1 MMAPP
6 PQGLT
11 LYKKQE
17 GVLAI
22 SKDRKS
28 VLWTPASPPNAS
40 PVLIITADT
49 MTNLQQTPET
59 STKVMLKIFAQARGQ
74 TEPVAHVFNFIS
86 SKDARSEANA
96 IKDAL
101 TTAIQNAKAESSV
114 AAAQGGG
121 SSAAMTI
128 ANAISGPKTG
138 NVWED
143 DNRLKSD
150 VGLQESLMREDPS
163 LRKTFLEAQKS
174 KPESISNT
182 QFTSQFWSSRVHL
195 LRAHAI
201 TKGQSRASYNVL
213 SSLKREEGGTKMSL
227 TQEHVRLIFAQYPLM
242 SRVYD
247 EVVPKKYNEIEFW
260 SKFFQ
265 SRLYTKLR
273 GERINNESDPTDRVL
288 DHYLDAPELTG
299 LRQVTQAM
307 HIPRII
313 DLEGNEEHH
322 SQRQGNKPEMDLRP
336 TALNK
341 APIIRTLNALSEKLM
356 EHVIPSDVDPSK
368 PIGMDEETYN
378 NVRLRDLQNDPEQ
391 HRNILKIRDQSQFFS
406 NERSGPDKVDDAG
419 LSGINATV
427 AIKKVCA
434 DVTKAFP
441 HAVAASISFGLD
453 QPTDEDASAEDDSAR
468 VAASTAMSH
477 IMKLV
482 RQHRAQTEE
491 IPASSGLPKDVYE
504 HLILTQ
510 ATTTEFLRQFWSA
523 FLSGDVSRVNEIA
536 SLVESLERAMD
547 RIKDVAERAEADRN
561 NIIRQTQKQADEILK
576 RTGKKQRIDYKR
588 IGGGAEVVK
597 QLLGPITKAV
607 ANATTKY
614 RKALQ
619 EQMAQ
624 QAEEG

>member
-1 MMAPP
+1 MAPP

-28 VLWTPASPPNAS
+28 VSWSPASPPNAS
-40 PVLIITADT
+40 PTLLITADT

-59 STKVMLKIFAQARGQ
+59 SAKVMLKIFAQAKSQ

-86 SKDARSEANA
+86 LRDARSEANA

-101 TTAIQNAKAESSV
+101 TTAIQNVKAESNV
-114 AAAQGGG
+114 AAAQVGG
-121 SSAAMTI
+121 SSAAMAI

-138 NVWED
+138 NLWED

-150 VGLQESLMREDPS
+150 FGLQESLMREDPS
-163 LRKTFLEAQKS
+163 LRKTFLEAQKT

-182 QFTSQFWSSRVHL
+182 QFTSQFWSSRIHL

-201 TKGQSRASYNVL
+201 TKNQSRASYNVL

-242 SRVYD
+242 TRVYD

-273 GERINNESDPTDRVL
+273 GERINNERDPTDRVL
-288 DHYLDAPELTG
+288 DQYLDAPELTG
-299 LRQVTQAM
+299 LRQGTQAM
-307 HIPRII
+307 HVPRII

-336 TALNK
+336 LALNK

-356 EHVIPSDVDPSK
+356 EHVLPSDVDPSK

-378 NVRLRDLQNDPEQ
+378 NIRLRDLQNDPEQ
-391 HRNILKIRDQSQFFS
+391 HRTILKIRDQSQFS
-406 NERSGPDKVDDAG
+406 NERSGKGKIDDAG
-419 LSGINATV
+419 LSKINASM

-434 DVTKAFP
+434 DITKSFP
-441 HAVAASISFGLD
+441 QPGAGSISFGLD
-453 QPTDEDASAEDDSAR
+453 EPTDEEASAEDGIAQTAS
-468 VAASTAMSH
+468 STAMSH
-477 IMKLV
+477 IMELV

-491 IPASSGLPKDVYE
+491 IPTSSGLSKEVYE
-504 HLILTQ
+504 RLILTQ
-510 ATTTEFLRQFWSA
+510 ATTTEFLSQFWSA
-523 FLSGDVSRVNEIA
+523 FLSGDVSRVNEIT
-536 SLVESLERAMD
+536 SLVESLDRAMN
-547 RIKDVAERAEADRN
+547 RIKDVADAAEAERN
-561 NIIRQTQKQADEILK
+561 DLIQKSQKHADDIFK

-597 QLLGPITKAV
+597 QLLGPTTKAI
-607 ANATTKY
+607 ANATMKY
-614 RKALQ
+614 RKALR
-619 EQMAQ
+619 EQSAQ
-624 QAEEG
+624 LGEEG

>member
-1 MMAPP
+1 MAPP
-6 PQGLT
+6 PQGAT

-22 SKDRKS
+22 SKDRRS
-28 VLWTPASPPNAS
+28 VTWSPSSPPNAS
-40 PVLIITADT
+40 HTLVITADT
-49 MTNLQQTPET
+49 ITNLQQTPE
-59 STKVMLKIFAQARGQ
+59 SNPKVMLKIFVQTKGQ
-74 TEPVAHVFNFIS
+74 PEAVAHLFTFVS
-86 SKDARSEANA
+86 SKDARAEANA
-96 IKDAL
+96 IKDVLA
-101 TTAIQNAKAESSV
+101 TAIQNVKTESIV

-128 ANAISGPKTG
+128 ANAISGPKSG

-143 DNRLKSD
+143 DNRLKLD
-150 VGLQESLMREDPS
+150 FGLQESLMREDPS
-163 LRKTFLEAQKS
+163 LRKTFLEAQKT

-201 TKGQSRASYNVL
+201 TKGQNRGSYNVL

-227 TQEHVRLIFAQYPLM
+227 TKEHVHLIFAQYPLM
-242 SRVYD
+242 TRVYD

-265 SRLYTKLR
+265 SRLYIKLR
-273 GERINNESDPTDRVL
+273 GERIRNEMDPTDRVL

-299 LRQVTQAM
+299 LRQGTQAM
-307 HIPRII
+307 HVPRII

-322 SQRQGNKPEMDLRP
+322 SQRKGNMPEMDLRP
-336 TALNK
+336 QALSK

-356 EHVIPSDVDPSK
+356 EHVVPSTVDPSR

-378 NVRLRDLQNDPEQ
+378 NIRLRDLQNDPEQ
-391 HRNILKIRDQSQFFS
+391 HRIRLNIRDQSHFFS
-406 NERSGPDKVDDAG
+406 NERDGQPDNSDVG
-419 LSGINATV
+419 RSQINASM

-434 DVTKAFP
+434 DITKTFP
-441 HAVAASISFGLD
+441 QAGAGTITFGLD
-453 QPTDEDASAEDDSAR
+453 DPKREDSAGEDSKALSASS
-468 VAASTAMSH
+468 AAIAH
-477 IMKLV
+477 IMELV

-491 IPASSGLPKDVYE
+491 IPASSGLSKEVYE
-504 HLILTQ
+504 RLILTQ
-510 ATTTEFLRQFWSA
+510 ATTTEFLSQFWSA
-523 FLSGDVSRVNEIA
+523 FLSGDASRVNEIT
-536 SLVESLERAMD
+536 SLVESLDRAMD
-547 RIKDVAERAEADRN
+547 RIKAVADAAEEERNE
-561 NIIRQTQKQADEILK
+561 IIRKTQKQADDILK

-607 ANATTKY
+607 GNATARY
-614 RKALQ
+614 RKALH
-619 EQMAQ
+619 EQSGQ
-624 QAEEG
+624 LGEDG

>member
-1 MMAPP
+1 MAPP

-17 GVLAI
+17 GILAI

-28 VLWTPASPPNAS
+28 ASWSPASPPNAPPILVIS
-40 PVLIITADT
+40 ADT

-59 STKVMLKIFAQARGQ
+59 STKVMLKIFAQARDQ
-74 TEPVAHVFNFIS
+74 PEPVAHIFNFIS
-86 SKDARSEANA
+86 PKDARSEANA

-101 TTAIQNAKAESSV
+101 TTAIQNAKAESSII
-114 AAAQGGG
+114 AAQGGS
-121 SSAAMTI
+121 SSAAMAI
-128 ANAISGPKTG
+128 ANAISGPKSG

-150 VGLQESLMREDPS
+150 FSLQESLMREDPS
-163 LRKTFLEAQKS
+163 LRKTFLEAQKL

-201 TKGQSRASYNVL
+201 TKSQSRASYNIL

-247 EVVPKKYNEIEFW
+247 EVVPRKYNEIEFW

-273 GERINNESDPTDRVL
+273 GERINAERDPADRVL
-288 DHYLDAPELTG
+288 DQYLDAPELTG
-299 LRQVTQAM
+299 LREATQAI

-322 SQRQGNKPEMDLRP
+322 SQRQGNKPVVDLRP
-336 TALNK
+336 AALNK

-356 EHVIPSDVDPSK
+356 EHVVPSDVDPSK
-368 PIGMDEETYN
+368 PIGTGEETYN
-378 NVRLRDLQNDPEQ
+378 TVCLRDLQNDREQ
-391 HRNILKIRDQSQFFS
+391 HRNILRIRDQSQFFL
-406 NERSGPDKVDDAG
+406 NERSGHGQVDDAG
-419 LSGINATV
+419 LSRINAAL
-427 AIKKVCA
+427 AIKKVCTN
-434 DVTKAFP
+434 VTKAFP
-441 HAVAASISFGLD
+441 RAVATSISFGLD
-453 QPTDEDASAEDDSAR
+453 ELADEDASAEDNSAR
-468 VAASTAMSH
+468 MAVSTAMSH
-477 IMKLV
+477 IMELV

-491 IPASSGLPKDVYE
+491 IPASSGLSKDVYE

-536 SLVESLERAMD
+536 SLVESLDRAMD

-561 NIIRQTQKQADEILK
+561 NVIRQTQKQADEILK

-597 QLLGPITKAV
+597 QLLGPIIKAIT
-607 ANATTKY
+607 NATTKY
-614 RKALQ
+614 QKALH

-624 QAEEG
+624 QADEG

>member
-1 MMAPP
+1 MAPP
-6 PQGLT
+6 PQGAT

-22 SKDRKS
+22 SKDRRS
-28 VLWTPASPPNAS
+28 VTWSPSSPPNAS
-40 PVLIITADT
+40 HTLVITADT
-49 MTNLQQTPET
+49 ITNLQQTPE
-59 STKVMLKIFAQARGQ
+59 SNPKVMLKIFVQTKGQ
-74 TEPVAHVFNFIS
+74 PEAVAHLFAFVS
-86 SKDARSEANA
+86 PKDARAEANA

-101 TTAIQNAKAESSV
+101 ATAIQNVKAESIV
-114 AAAQGGG
+114 AAAQGSG

-128 ANAISGPKTG
+128 ANAISGPKSG

-143 DNRLKSD
+143 DNRLKLD
-150 VGLQESLMREDPS
+150 FGLQESLMREDPS
-163 LRKTFLEAQKS
+163 LRKTFLEAQKT

-201 TKGQSRASYNVL
+201 TKGQNRGSYNVL

-227 TQEHVRLIFAQYPLM
+227 TKEHVHLIFAQYPLM
-242 SRVYD
+242 TRVYD

-265 SRLYTKLR
+265 SRLYIKLR
-273 GERINNESDPTDRVL
+273 GERIRNEMDPTDRVL

-299 LRQVTQAM
+299 LRQGTQAM
-307 HIPRII
+307 HVPRII

-322 SQRQGNKPEMDLRP
+322 SQRKGNMPEMDLRP
-336 TALNK
+336 QALSK

-356 EHVIPSDVDPSK
+356 EHVVPSTVDPSR

-378 NVRLRDLQNDPEQ
+378 NIRLRDLQNDPEQ
-391 HRNILKIRDQSQFFS
+391 HRIRLNIRDQSHFFS
-406 NERSGPDKVDDAG
+406 NERDGQPDNSDVG
-419 LSGINATV
+419 RSQINASM

-434 DVTKAFP
+434 DITKMFP
-441 HAVAASISFGLD
+441 QAGAGTITFGLD
-453 QPTDEDASAEDDSAR
+453 DPKREDSAGEDSKALSASS
-468 VAASTAMSH
+468 AAIAH
-477 IMKLV
+477 IMELV

-491 IPASSGLPKDVYE
+491 IPASSGLSKEVYE
-504 HLILTQ
+504 RLILTQ
-510 ATTTEFLRQFWSA
+510 ATTTEFLSQFWSA
-523 FLSGDVSRVNEIA
+523 FLSGDASRVSEIT
-536 SLVESLERAMD
+536 SLVESLDRAMD
-547 RIKDVAERAEADRN
+547 RIKAVADAAEEERNE
-561 NIIRQTQKQADEILK
+561 IIRKTQKQADDILK

-607 ANATTKY
+607 GNATARY
-614 RKALQ
+614 RKALH
-619 EQMAQ
+619 EQSGQ
-624 QAEEG
+624 LGEDG

>member
-1 MMAPP
+1 MAPP

-17 GVLAI
+17 GILAV
-22 SKDRKS
+22 SKDRKAVS
-28 VLWTPASPPNAS
+28 WTPASPSNAS
-40 PVLIITADT
+40 PTLVIVADT
-49 MTNLQQTPET
+49 ITNLQQLPET
-59 STKVMLKIFAQARGQ
+59 NPKVMLKMFTQAKGQ
-74 TEPVAHVFNFIS
+74 KEPVSHTFNFIS

-101 TTAIQNAKAESSV
+101 TTSIQSAKAESNV
-114 AAAQGGG
+114 MAAQGGS

-128 ANAISGPKTG
+128 ANAISGPKSG

-150 VGLQESLMREDPS
+150 FSLQESLMREDPS
-163 LRKTFLEAQKS
+163 LRKTFLEAQKT

-201 TKGQSRASYNVL
+201 TKSQSRASYNVL
-213 SSLKREEGGTKMSL
+213 SSLKKEEGGTKMSL

-265 SRLYTKLR
+265 SRLHTKLR
-273 GERINNESDPTDRVL
+273 GERINHERDPTDRVL
-288 DHYLDAPELTG
+288 DHYLDAVELTG
-299 LRQVTQAM
+299 LRQGTQAM
-307 HIPRII
+307 HVPRII

-322 SQRQGNKPEMDLRP
+322 SQRQGNQPDEDLRP
-336 TALNK
+336 QALSK

-356 EHVIPSDVDPSK
+356 EYVVPSDVDPSK

-378 NVRLRDLQNDPEQ
+378 NIRLRDLQNDLEQ
-391 HRNILKIRDQSQFFS
+391 HRTVLKIRDQSRFFS
-406 NERSGPDKVDDAG
+406 NERSGKGNLDDAG
-419 LSGINATV
+419 LSDINASV

-434 DVTKAFP
+434 DIRKAFP
-441 HAVAASISFGLD
+441 QAGAGTMNFGLD
-453 QPTDEDASAEDDSAR
+453 QPKDEERIFEDSKVHAP
-468 VAASTAMSH
+468 SPTAMSH
-477 IMKLV
+477 IVELV

-491 IPASSGLPKDVYE
+491 IPASSGLSKDVYE
-504 HLILTQ
+504 RLVLTQ
-510 ATTTEFLRQFWSA
+510 ATTTEFLSQFWSA
-523 FLSGDVSRVNEIA
+523 FLSGDAGRVHEIA
-536 SLVESLERAMD
+536 SLVESLDRAMD
-547 RIKDVAERAEADRN
+547 RITAVADAAEEDRN
-561 NIIRQTQKQADEILK
+561 ELIRKTQKQADDILK

-597 QLLGPITKAV
+597 HLLSPITKAV
-607 ANATTKY
+607 ANATAKY
-614 RKALQ
+614 RAALH
-619 EQMAQ
+619 EQSAMLG
-624 QAEEG
+624 EEV

>member
-1 MMAPP
+1 MAPP

-28 VLWTPASPPNAS
+28 VSWSPSSPPNAS
-40 PVLIITADT
+40 PTLVITADT

-59 STKVMLKIFAQARGQ
+59 SAKVMLKIFAQAKGQ

-86 SKDARSEANA
+86 PRDARIEANA
-96 IKDAL
+96 VKDAL
-101 TTAIQNAKAESSV
+101 TTAIQNVKAESNV
-114 AAAQGGG
+114 PAAQAGG
-121 SSAAMTI
+121 SSAAMAI

-150 VGLQESLMREDPS
+150 FGLQESLMREDPS
-163 LRKTFLEAQKS
+163 LRKTFLEAQKT

-201 TKGQSRASYNVL
+201 TKSQSRASYNVL

-273 GERINNESDPTDRVL
+273 GERINNERDPADRVL
-288 DHYLDAPELTG
+288 DQYLDAPELTG
-299 LRQVTQAM
+299 LRQSAQAM
-307 HIPRII
+307 HVPRII

-336 TALNK
+336 QALNK
-341 APIIRTLNALSEKLM
+341 APIIQTLNALSEKLM
-356 EHVIPSDVDPSK
+356 EHVLPSDVDPSK

-378 NVRLRDLQNDPEQ
+378 NIRLRDLQNDPEQ
-391 HRNILKIRDQSQFFS
+391 HRTILKIRDQSQFFS
-406 NERSGPDKVDDAG
+406 NEGSGKGKIDDAG
-419 LSGINATV
+419 LSKINASM

-434 DVTKAFP
+434 NITKSFP
-441 HAVAASISFGLD
+441 QAGAGSISFGLD
-453 QPTDEDASAEDDSAR
+453 EPTDEETSAGDSTGQTAST
-468 VAASTAMSH
+468 TAMSH
-477 IMKLV
+477 IMELV

-491 IPASSGLPKDVYE
+491 ILASSSLSKEVYE
-504 HLILTQ
+504 RLILTQ
-510 ATTTEFLRQFWSA
+510 ATTTEFLSQFWSA

-536 SLVESLERAMD
+536 SLVESLDRAMN
-547 RIKDVAERAEADRN
+547 RIKDVADAADAERNEL
-561 NIIRQTQKQADEILK
+561 IRKSQKQADDILK

-597 QLLGPITKAV
+597 QLLGPTTKAI

-614 RKALQ
+614 RKALH
-619 EQMAQ
+619 EQSAQ
-624 QAEEG
+624 LGEEG

>member
-1 MMAPP
+1 MAPP

-17 GVLAI
+17 GILAI
-22 SKDRKS
+22 SKDQKS
-28 VLWTPASPPNAS
+28 VSWSPASPPNAS
-40 PVLIITADT
+40 PSLVITADT
-49 MTNLQQTPET
+49 MTNLQQTPEA
-59 STKVMLKIFAQARGQ
+59 SAKVMLKIFAQAKGQ
-74 TEPVAHVFNFIS
+74 TEPVAHIFNFIS
-86 SKDARSEANA
+86 LKDARTEANA

-101 TTAIQNAKAESSV
+101 TTAIQSAKAETNV
-114 AAAQGGG
+114 AAAQAGG

-150 VGLQESLMREDPS
+150 FSLQESLMREDPS
-163 LRKTFLEAQKS
+163 LRKTFLEAQKTR
-174 KPESISNT
+174 PESISNT

-201 TKGQSRASYNVL
+201 TKSQNRASYNVL

-247 EVVPKKYNEIEFW
+247 EVVPKKYDEVEFW

-273 GERINNESDPTDRVL
+273 GERINNERDPTDRVL
-288 DHYLDAPELTG
+288 DHFLDAPELTG
-299 LRQVTQAM
+299 LRQGTQAM
-307 HIPRII
+307 QVPRII

-322 SQRQGNKPEMDLRP
+322 SQRQGNQPEIDLRP

-356 EHVIPSDVDPSK
+356 EHVLPSDVDPSK
-368 PIGMDEETYN
+368 PIGMDEGTYN
-378 NVRLRDLQNDPEQ
+378 NIRLRDLQNDPEL

-406 NERSGPDKVDDAG
+406 NERAGKGKIDDAG
-419 LSGINATV
+419 LSQINASV

-434 DVTKAFP
+434 DIMKAFP
-441 HAVAASISFGLD
+441 QAGAGTISFGLD
-453 QPTDEDASAEDDSAR
+453 EPTDEEASVGDGTAR
-468 VAASTAMSH
+468 VAPSTAISH
-477 IMKLV
+477 IIELV

-491 IPASSGLPKDVYE
+491 IPDSSGLSKDVYE
-504 HLILTQ
+504 RLILTQ
-510 ATTTEFLRQFWSA
+510 ATTTEFLHQFWSA
-523 FLSGDVSRVNEIA
+523 FLSGDVGRVNEIA
-536 SLVESLERAMD
+536 SLVESLDRAMD
-547 RIKDVAERAEADRN
+547 RINTVANAAEADRKEV
-561 NIIRQTQKQADEILK
+561 IRKSQKQADDILQ

-597 QLLGPITKAV
+597 QLLGPTTKAV
-607 ANATTKY
+607 ANATAKY
-614 RKALQ
+614 QKALHDQ
-619 EQMAQ
+619 LAQ
-624 QAEEG
+624 QGEEG